1 MATLQ
6 ARLRACLKSFLN
18 PDSNQELPQNSVPS
32 PSSDEPTSPRL
43 EPEIKVVFDNQLLA
57 NKNVLITGAGQNIG
71 KSIALEMAKQGANI
85 YFTDIESDRITA
97 LEQELS
103 TYSIQKQGYLS
114 DISKT
119 EDSDALYQDLLEK
132 DISIDILV
140 NNVGIQF
147 ETVGIENLKLQEWQE
162 TFNTNVFGPLYLTKL
177 ITQTMIEK
185 KIQGSVIFITSI
197 HQEEIVRWPSYSASK
212 AALKMTINEIA
223 VDLAPHGIRVNS
235 IAPAW
240 VAVDAQGNTLSHKY
254 HLLSKSSIPPCYIGR
269 AAVYLASEYF
279 SQYTTGTT
287 IKIDSGATLYNYRVA
302 QTLPV

>member
-1 MATLQ
+1 MVTLQ
-6 ARLRACLKSFLN
+6 KRLRACLKSFLN
-18 PDSNQELPQNSVPS
+18 PDSTQESPKNTIPS
-32 PSSDEPTSPRL
+32 PPTEPTLPRL

-57 NKNVLITGAGQNIG
+57 GKNVLITGAGQNIG

-85 YFTDIESDRITA
+85 YFTDIESDRITV

-103 TYSIQKQGYLS
+103 TYSIQKQGYIS

-119 EDSDALYQDLLEK
+119 EDSDALYRDLLEK
-132 DISIDILV
+132 NISIDILI

-147 ETVGIENLKLQEWQE
+147 ETVGMENINLQEWQE

-185 KIQGSVIFITSI
+185 KIRGSVIFITSI

-212 AALKMTINEIA
+212 AALGMTIQEIA

-240 VAVDAQGNTLSHKY
+240 VAVAPQGYTLNHKY

-287 IKIDSGATLYNYRVA
+287 IKIDAGASLYNYRVA